1 MENRIEER
9 VQEAREALL
18 VAQSK
23 LRSVVAAD
31 QNKRQQWAVEM
42 ALEDIA
48 VHLHRLAEEFPG
60 PQP

>member
-1 MENRIEER
+1 METSIEELVR
-9 VQEAREALL
+9 EACEALL

-23 LRSVVAAD
+23 LRSVVATD
-31 QNKRQQWAVEM
+31 QNKRQRWAVEM

-60 PQP
+60 PPA

>member
-1 MENRIEER
+1 MEKSIDES

-23 LRSVVAAD
+23 LHSVLAAD
-31 QNKRQQWAVEM
+31 NNKRQQWVVEM

-48 VHLHRLAEEFPG
+48 THLRRLAEEFQG
-60 PQP
+60 PPA